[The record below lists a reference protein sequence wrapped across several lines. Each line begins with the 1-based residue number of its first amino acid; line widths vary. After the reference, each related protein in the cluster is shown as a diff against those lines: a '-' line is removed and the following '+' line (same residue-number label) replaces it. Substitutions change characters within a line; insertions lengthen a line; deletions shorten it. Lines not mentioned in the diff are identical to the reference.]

1 VPPEILVDVVFLFG
15 LCCHRSSI
23 GFPLAPVLRQE
34 HVTRLDP
41 THELQPAVFAIGFSR
56 CGRRGSWSQFWSA
69 PPVRTLGRPP
79 DPVSAGRR
87 SAPF

>member
-1 VPPEILVDVVFLFG
+1 VPLEILVDVVFLFG
-15 LCCHRSSI
+15 LCCCRSSI
-23 GFPLAPVLRQE
+23 GFPLVSVLRQE

-41 THELQPAVFAIGFSR
+41 AHELQPVVFATSLSFGE
-56 CGRRGSWSQFWSA
+56 CWSQFWSV

-79 DPVSAGRR
+79 DPMSAGRR